1 MLGSESLNAP
11 PASTRDLLNAQAGK
25 LTWPELARHFA
36 RGVVISV
43 DPTEDLIEVAECL
56 VKDSSDIVE
65 RLYLQGKLHR
75 ADDDDAI
82 RWQEHSS
89 EFWAVVVAPWV
100 LVQECD
106 LNRIAERDGGPVHP

>member
-1 MLGSESLNAP
+1 MNAP
-11 PASTRDLLNAQAGK
+11 SASTRDLLNAQTGK

-43 DPTEDLIEVAECL
+43 DQSEDLIDVAECL
-56 VKDSSDIVE
+56 VKDSSYTVE
-65 RLYLQGKLHR
+65 KLYSQGKLHR
-75 ADDDDAI
+75 ADDVDAI
-82 RWQEHSS
+82 RWQKNSS

-106 LNRIAERDGGPVHP
+106 LKGSTERNDGQVNP